1 MSWIRVIG
9 QNSFTNSWT
18 KERLPVGGQSGGSVN
33 PDFVSTWDTTQAG
46 SASDTVVLP
55 LQSGGTYNGTIDWGD
70 GNSDSLSYANRTHV
84 YASSGT
90 YTITISGDTFEG
102 WKFNGGGDRRK
113 ILDISNW
120 GFLNITT
127 DNAFNGCANLD
138 ISATDY
144 PTISTNSFYR
154 IFFSCTSLTTPD
166 FSGWDV
172 SNVTNMQAAFRN
184 CTSFNGDVST
194 WDVSSVTNFGQISYG
209 APDGMFAAC
218 NSFNS
223 DITNWNTSSAT
234 KMYAM
239 FQGCT
244 SFNQDISGWDV
255 SSVSDMQYM
264 FAGCSSFNQP
274 IHNWTPTSLTQIA
287 AMFVGA
293 TIFNQPIDSWAISPI
308 TSGTNSGLYRTFKN
322 AQAFNQ
328 DLNSWNVSGVTN
340 MQEAFAYATSFNG
353 DITLWD
359 VSNVT
364 SFGRLAFGQSF
375 GMFLGASSF
384 NQDIGN
390 WDTSSGTDFHSML
403 SGTTS
408 FDQSLAGFDLTSATR
423 VNISPPNLS
432 TANYDATLI
441 GWESILDAA
450 YPGGV
455 GYPYTPGCNF
465 GSTKYTSGGAAEAAR
480 TSLITNFG
488 WTITDGGGV

>member
-1 MSWIRVIG
+1 MAGKFVKMFSGLGLNIL
-9 QNSFTNSWT
+9 NSNANQ
-18 KERLPVGGQSGGSVN
+18 LPGGGAPSVN
-33 PDFVSTWDTTQAG
+33 NDFVIEVDTTQAG
-46 SASDTVVLP
+46 SASDTIILP
-55 LQSGGTYNGTIDWGD
+55 LLSGGTYSGTIDWGD
-70 GNSDSLSYANRTHV
+70 SSTSSLSYANRQHT
-84 YASSGT
+84 YAAGGT

-102 WKFNGGGDRRK
+102 FRFAGGGDRRK

-120 GFLNITT
+120 GNSFHLAQY
-127 DNAFNGCANLD
+127 AFQGCSNLD
-138 ISATDY
+138 ISATDA
-144 PTISTNSFYR
+144 PNITTNSFNR
-154 IFFSCTSLTTPD
+154 VFRDCSSLTTPD
-166 FSGWDV
+166 FSSWDV
-172 SNVTNMQAAFRN
+172 SSVTDMQGAFRN

-194 WDVSSVTNFGQISYG
+194 WDVSNVTQFGRNNAG
-209 APDGMFAAC
+209 NVDGMFVGC
-218 NSFNS
+218 SSFNS

-255 SSVSDMQYM
+255 SSVNDMSSM
-264 FAGCSSFNQP
+264 FASCSSFNQP
-274 IHNWTPTSLTQIA
+274 IHNWTPTSLTNISG
-287 AMFVGA
+287 MFQGA
-293 TIFNQPIDSWAISPI
+293 TIFNQPIDSWAISPV
-308 TSGTNSGLYRTFKN
+308 GGLYRTFKN

-364 SFGRLAFGQSF
+364 LFGRLAYGQSF

-488 WTITDGGGV
+488 WTITDGGPI

>member
-1 MSWIRVIG
+1 MIG
-9 QNSFTNSWT
+9 A
-18 KERLPVGGQSGGSVN
+18 RLGIIALSGGGVN

-55 LQSGGTYNGTIDWGD
+55 LLSGGIYSGTIDWGD
-70 GNSDSLSYANRTHV
+70 GSSDPLSYANRTHV

-90 YTITISGDTFEG
+90 YTITISGSDIQG

-127 DNAFNGCANLD
+127 DNAFHGCLNLD
-138 ISATDY
+138 ISATDS

-154 IFFSCTSLTTPD
+154 IFFNCTNLTTPD

-172 SNVTNMQAAFRN
+172 SSVTNMQAAFRN
-184 CTSFNGDVST
+184 CPSFNGDVST

-209 APDGMFAAC
+209 APEGMFAGC
-218 NSFNS
+218 GSFNI
-223 DITNWNTSSAT
+223 DITNWNTASAT
-234 KMYAM
+234 KMTAM
-239 FQGCT
+239 FSACT

-255 SSVSDMQYM
+255 SSVSEMKNM
-264 FAGCSSFNQP
+264 FSGCSSFNQP

-287 AMFVGA
+287 QMFNGA
-293 TIFNQPIDSWAISPI
+293 TIFNRPINSWAISPI
-308 TSGTNSGLYRTFKN
+308 TSGNDSGLFRTFKN

-340 MQEAFAYATSFNG
+340 MEEAFAYATSFNG

-364 SFGRLAFGQSF
+364 SFGKSAYGASF

-403 SGTTS
+403 AGTTS

-423 VNISPPNLS
+423 VNINPPNLS

-455 GYPYTPGCNF
+455 GYPYTPACNF

-488 WTITDGGGV
+488 WTITDGGAA